1 MEHCSKPPMAFNP
14 DLVILHTGTNSL
26 RGESTPKEV
35 AEEVINLPTNLKSDD
50 NEIIVSEII
59 SRNDQLKEKAETVN
73 DYLRMKTMEL
83 GIGYISHNNINT
95 DIHLN
100 PKGLHLNHQ
109 GNILLSRNFIKC
121 VNA

>member
-1 MEHCSKPPMAFNP
+1 MEHYSKPPMAFNP

-35 AEEVINLPTNLKSDD
+35 AEEVINFATNLKSDD

-100 PKGLHLNHQ
+100 PKGLHLNH
-109 GNILLSRNFIKC
+109 
-121 VNA
+121 